1 MLNLLKKIKEEEKD
15 NFAFSQKW
23 PANIFFDCY
32 RYKDGM
38 LHARS
43 DDRETVQLIEGAAAG
58 MIATVENQ
66 GPEAL
71 EDWEVDELLDWTT
84 SLNFEESVYTW

>member
-1 MLNLLKKIKEEEKD
+1 MTCYFFIL
-15 NFAFSQKW
+15 
-23 PANIFFDCY
+23 IFLIA
-32 RYKDGM
+32 RYKEGM
-38 LHARS
+38 LRARA

-84 SLNFEESVYTW
+84 SLNFEESVDMKK